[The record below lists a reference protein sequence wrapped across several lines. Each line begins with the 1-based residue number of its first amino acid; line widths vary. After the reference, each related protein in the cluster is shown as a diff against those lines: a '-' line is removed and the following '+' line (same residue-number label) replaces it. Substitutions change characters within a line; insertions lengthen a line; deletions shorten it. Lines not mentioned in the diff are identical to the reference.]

1 MPHFKD
7 KDPINEE
14 HIGSMKH
21 VIGVLFKTLLQ
32 FAFILVK
39 MECVMMR
46 SGRQGGHQHVI
57 RNSILVKTI
66 PGLSQ
71 L

>member
-7 KDPINEE
+7 QDPINEE

-21 VIGVLFKTLLQ
+21 LIAGLFKTLLQ

-46 SGRQGGHQHVI
+46 SGRQGGRPSTCYQE
-57 RNSILVKTI
+57 LD
-66 PGLSQ
+66 PG
-71 L
+71 